1 MKPKLLVLETFF
13 GDACL
18 NAQTF
23 LDKCGCDIYLSTL
36 CGDAKQAES
45 SKKYC
50 NELAYYFVPNCYIMP
65 IPEEDTTPRLGLY
78 TNLYEQHTCYFQ
90 YYLEEYLKVTACI
103 DDIINRVCPTHI
115 LVNLGLINM
124 YHIFVK
130 FYIAKYSNVFYYRER
145 PYCLNSNYCCIN
157 QVASLPIFKKFS
169 VTPKS
174 IYRKRKLYSTY
185 FTRYVKFNPSIFAL
199 EEVIY
204 DK

>member
-36 CGDAKQAES
+36 CGNAEHAEL

-50 NELAYYFVPNCYIMP
+50 KEMAYYFVSNCYIMP
-65 IPEEDTTPRLGLY
+65 MSEEDTTPRLGLY
-78 TNLYEQHTCYFQ
+78 TNLQEQHTCYFQ
-90 YYLEEYLKVTACI
+90 YYLDEYLKVTNCI
-103 DDIINRVCPTHI
+103 NDIITRVCPTHI
-115 LVNLGLINM
+115 LVNMGLINM
-124 YHIFVK
+124 YNVFVK
-130 FYIAKYSNVFYYRER
+130 FYISKYSNVFYYKER
-145 PYCLNSNYCCIN
+145 PYCLNSNYSCIN
-157 QVASLPIFKKFS
+157 QVTSLPIFKKFS

-174 IYRKRKLYSTY
+174 INRKRNLYLQYYTKYSKL
-185 FTRYVKFNPSIFAL
+185 NPNIFAL